1 MAPPEPREKDSFGLD
16 MRGRMMLVPADR
28 LPQLVDKISEVYAV
42 G

>member
-1 MAPPEPREKDSFGLD
+1 MDAFGLD

-28 LPQLVDKISEVYAV
+28 FPYLVDKISEVYAV